1 MGRPAP
7 AQHKHRDLPLT
18 GSQERNLQSCH
29 HKAGAHGHRCN
40 GHPLQIQRRARVR
53 QKQTEKPHLKV
64 STCPAAQH
72 KGPQC
77 NSGQEVAPGSS
88 NALVGVGY
96 QLSMRRNAL
105 PTTQGPQIIT
115 ISLSTCCGLGLGRAP
130 LLDVVRA
137 RLTPQLGVWPG
148 WRHPGRLCSQ
158 ELSAGAPSSPQ
169 QDGPNCFTRQ
179 VRGLNRGCQAPKL
192 WARSHAASLLL
203 CSVQSKY
210 KDARGQPP
218 CLMGGLTKSH
228 AQGRWGLRE

>member
-1 MGRPAP
+1 
-7 AQHKHRDLPLT
+7 
-18 GSQERNLQSCH
+18 
-29 HKAGAHGHRCN
+29 
-40 GHPLQIQRRARVR
+40 
-53 QKQTEKPHLKV
+53 
-64 STCPAAQH
+64 
-72 KGPQC
+72 
-77 NSGQEVAPGSS
+77 
-88 NALVGVGY
+88 
-96 QLSMRRNAL
+96 MRRNAL
-105 PTTQGPQIIT
+105 PTIQWPQIIT

-148 WRHPGRLCSQ
+148 WKHPGRLCSQ

-210 KDARGQPP
+210 KDAGAASLPDGRTDKVTCTRAVGSEGMSEANCGNNLNSIIPFLQEVEGTEWASDSPEVTQSQDWKP
-218 CLMGGLTKSH
+218 HNLTCL
-228 AQGRWGLRE
+228 